1 MAPADSVTARKEKLC
16 CPYSVAAEVPPA
28 VLLERRPR
36 QALHAL
42 SAEPAL
48 VTPSPHG
55 SPSLATRLTACAIC
69 QTFLCLPPTA
79 FGGTT
84 WSSAGP
90 TLRKAERLAPVIRL
104 TGPAAAELH
113 SPLRSW
119 LQCRRW

>member
-36 QALHAL
+36 QGLPAL

-48 VTPSPHG
+48 VTQSPHG

-90 TLRKAERLAPVIRL
+90 TLRKGGGRLPRDTL
-104 TGPAAAELH
+104 TYRPGGARVFV
-113 SPLRSW
+113 S
-119 LQCRRW
+119 